1 MHCGR
6 GASVTA
12 FFLALGTFLLEHG
25 ELVNA
30 LMEAIE
36 GGTTK
41 EELMKAIRVSMVAA
55 SDEQMKRELSG
66 RT

>member
-1 MHCGR
+1 MVQFMVMMGE
-6 GASVTA
+6 
-12 FFLALGTFLLEHG
+12 FLLKHG

-41 EELMKAIRVSMVAA
+41 EELMRAIRASMVAA
-55 SDEQMKRELSG
+55 SDAEMKRELG
-66 RT
+66 

>member
-1 MHCGR
+1 M
-6 GASVTA
+6 TA